1 MQRGPVRRF
10 VSTDNFPLIVLMI
23 LAVVAIVVTVSVA
36 FASGRFDRERPADD
50 PGQTAT
56 TRG

>member
-1 MQRGPVRRF
+1 VRRF